1 MKNRNQ
7 LIEAFVSNLSN
18 AIVHQILETAI
29 DQQEISQKYVK
40 EFKNSWQIAKIY
52 RGKINPANRSLPVQ
66 DIEEIKRKITN
77 NVNSE
82 LKLRIEK
89 GYENIDLSLVLEFV
103 DKALKELNVI

>member
-7 LIEAFVSNLSN
+7 LIEVFVSNLSN

-29 DQQEISQKYVK
+29 DKQEISEKYVQ
-40 EFKNSWQIAKIY
+40 EYKNSWQIANIY

-66 DIEEIKRKITN
+66 DLEEIKRKIIN

-82 LKLRIEK
+82 LKLRIDK
-89 GYENIDLSLVLEFV
+89 GYENINLSLVLEFV
-103 DKALKELNVI
+103 DKALKELKII